1 MTMRIDDGRPII
13 KTGNSLT
20 ITLSKEFKELG
31 LKRGD
36 KPIIRFDGKYIVI
49 SSNKINMIEG
59 KIIGVNTNLWNK
71 FSNLA
76 KKYMKHTTPEAAVEE
91 TLEDFCKKYSSFLN
105 RPIIKG

>member
-1 MTMRIDDGRPII
+1 MRIDDRRPII

-20 ITLSKEFKELG
+20 ITLTKEFKDLG
-31 LKRGD
+31 LKKGD
-36 KPIIRFDGKYIVI
+36 KPTLRFDGKYILI
-49 SSNKINMIEG
+49 SSNADMIEG

-71 FSNLA
+71 FSYLA

-91 TLEDFCKKYSSFLN
+91 ALEDFCKKYSSFLN